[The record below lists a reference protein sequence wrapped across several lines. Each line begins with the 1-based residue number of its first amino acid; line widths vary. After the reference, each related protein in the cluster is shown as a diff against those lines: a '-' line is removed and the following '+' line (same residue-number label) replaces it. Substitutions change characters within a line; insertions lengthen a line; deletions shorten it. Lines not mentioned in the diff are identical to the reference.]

1 MRVRA
6 FETESEGLSWR
17 KGDVISG
24 RTDGRLRRAII
35 HEARDTNE
43 ARMEPTT
50 NAQRSKLTATATANC
65 HSAGLEGAASDRPAP
80 SAAPGSSSNSA
91 LLHQLFFCTRKSG
104 HKRSECLSDCFL
116 FPSYPPSFR
125 CLRRPH
131 LPSPHLPP
139 RFWHYSAETQY
150 IQYSI

>member
-50 NAQRSKLTATATANC
+50 NAT
-65 HSAGLEGAASDRPAP
+65 
-80 SAAPGSSSNSA
+80 
-91 LLHQLFFCTRKSG
+91 
-104 HKRSECLSDCFL
+104 
-116 FPSYPPSFR
+116 
-125 CLRRPH
+125 
-131 LPSPHLPP
+131 
-139 RFWHYSAETQY
+139 
-150 IQYSI
+150 